1 MTKRSSQAL
10 KRHVEREHEKSKQR
24 NEQAWTKKR
33 ADHFIKTLPQSAP
46 GQRLE
51 ALRRCLRTGQSS
63 YTRRTLR
70 MLFEH
75 VEYKELRALF
85 KEIKH
90 PSHAFIMPLLAAKLM
105 ESEPFERYAII
116 GAISRM
122 RHPAGEPLLLDL
134 LKDPNTLLMRA
145 ALGALKE
152 VGTPASLK
160 VLRAFEADPREEL
173 STLALE
179 AREAI
184 EARYPGR
191 QEAGAG
197 ALTVVDE
204 LSGALSETRL
214 DGGELELYKSSSA
227 ALAKREEKPRAL
239 LRLRAGSW
247 SKLKLKGRP
256 VPWVVRLWGRSFG
269 GFWQRELFIGAAG
282 LAVIGALGGWAI
294 LGVCALIAAVWSL
307 VVGRGRWARW
317 QQLLTDGVP
326 TLGEL
331 VHKRSPEGAPG
342 AEHLYVFQYMDE
354 KGRLF
359 TAKRSFDRA
368 QPQLE
373 DDPYEGML
381 FLPEEDSSNNA
392 IMEDELPLLRAGD
405 DGQWRF
411 DKRWLLSLFGAW
423 GGLVLGL
430 AVIVVRFIVG
440 F

>member
-10 KRHVEREHEKSKQR
+10 KQHVERERDKSKRQSG
-24 NEQAWTKKR
+24 QTWTKKR
-33 ADHFIKTLPQSAP
+33 ADHFIKTLPKSAP
-46 GQRLE
+46 TQRLE

-63 YTRRTLR
+63 YTRRALR

-75 VEYKELRALF
+75 VEYKELRALL
-85 KEIKH
+85 KEIKR
-90 PSHAFIMPLLAAKLM
+90 PSHAFIMPVLAAKLI
-105 ESEPFERYAII
+105 EAEPFERYAII

-122 RHPAGEPLLLDL
+122 GHPAGEPLLLEL
-134 LKDPNTLLMRA
+134 LDDPNTLLMRA

-160 VLRAFEADPREEL
+160 VLRALEADPREEL

-179 AREAI
+179 AREAV
-184 EARYPGR
+184 EERYPGR

-214 DGGELELYKSSSA
+214 DGGALELYKSSSA
-227 ALAKREEKPRAL
+227 ALAKREERPRAL
-239 LRLRAGSW
+239 LKLRAGSW

-256 VPWVVRLWGRSFG
+256 VSWVVRLWGRSFG

-282 LAVIGALGGWAI
+282 LAVVGALGGWASV
-294 LGVCALIAAVWSL
+294 GVLALIAAVWSFM
-307 VVGRGRWARW
+307 VGRGRWAKW
-317 QQLLTDGVP
+317 QPILTDGVP

-331 VHKRSPEGAPG
+331 VHKRSPENAAG

-359 TAKRSFDRA
+359 TAKRSFARA
-368 QPQLE
+368 QSPLE
-373 DDPYEGML
+373 DEPYEGML
-381 FLPEEDSSNNA
+381 FLPGEDASNNA
-392 IMEDELPLLRAGD
+392 LMEDELPLLRASGN
-405 DGQWRF
+405 GQWSF
-411 DKRWLLSLFGAW
+411 DKRWLLALFGAW